1 MPRARAAARAAGLA
15 EAQAAE
21 AKSPIICSELE
32 GLGHCLGPFLC
43 ARGADAK
50 ANRRIQT
57 SNPLHISGS
66 GLHSS
71 NKEVLMKSAFP
82 ILAAAAV
89 LLGASSA
96 EAARPMG
103 GNSNIIIAR
112 PPPLQ
117 SSLPPQANS
126 GALNMPQP
134 LGTPPVNTGTIGITS
149 PSAWRSRPAKL
160 RRAAGQSGIR
170 DLRSERS
177 PAQFRQLWVGD
188 CPRPGVVSH
197 RCQHPEHQR
206 QRRDVTAGS
215 LPCWQTLEP
224 IASCLLG

>member
-1 MPRARAAARAAGLA
+1 
-15 EAQAAE
+15 
-21 AKSPIICSELE
+21 
-32 GLGHCLGPFLC
+32 
-43 ARGADAK
+43 
-50 ANRRIQT
+50 
-57 SNPLHISGS
+57 
-66 GLHSS
+66 
-71 NKEVLMKSAFP
+71 MKPAFA
-82 ILAAAAV
+82 ILAAATL

-177 PAQFRQLWVGD
+177 PAQSGNSGSAIAPDEGSYATGVNTPSTNVDLCRQG
-188 CPRPGVVSH
+188 
-197 RCQHPEHQR
+197 
-206 QRRDVTAGS
+206 A
-215 LPCWQTLEP
+215 
-224 IASCLLG
+224 